1 MDLKGKVAIVTGASR
16 GVGAALA
23 VALAGEGALVAC
35 AARSTAD
42 APQRTPGTL
51 DETVERAKEAGQAC
65 GGDAVA
71 VPTNLAAADEVTAM
85 VTKTA
90 GLFGGVDILVNN
102 AAITF
107 AGDLSQSLKRHDLT
121 MEVNYRAPYLAIR
134 AVYPLMEQHG
144 GGAIVNVSSQAA
156 LQPLPGMLAYGTSK
170 IALEHLTLD
179 AARELYP
186 KGIAVNCF
194 RIDVPVASEGF
205 VANLPGADTSTWE
218 PPEVAAEG
226 IIWMLKQPLSYTGH
240 REGMYHLRAREG
252 IMPSRAAAD
261 RRGPVPRTE
270 MFDGL
275 WTTAE
280 LRSKGPEPSGNVE
293 VSERL

>member
-1 MDLKGKVAIVTGASR
+1 MILKGKVAIVTGASR

-23 VALAGEGALVAC
+23 AALASEGVLVAC

-51 DETVERAKEAGQAC
+51 DETVERAKVAGKAS

-71 VPTNLAAADEVTAM
+71 VPTNLAAGEEVTAM
-85 VTKTA
+85 VTTTA
-90 GLFGGVDILVNN
+90 EIFGGVDILVNN

-107 AGDLSQSLKRHDLT
+107 AGDLGQPLKRHDLT

-134 AVYPLMEQHG
+134 AACPLMEQRG

-205 VANLPGADTSTWE
+205 VASLPGVDMSTWE

-226 IIWMLKQPLSYTGH
+226 IVWMLKQPLPYTGR
-240 REGMYHLRAREG
+240 RESMYQLRAREG
-252 IMPSRAAAD
+252 IMPSRAAAE
-261 RRGPVPRTE
+261 RRGRVPRTE
-270 MFDGL
+270 LFDGL
-275 WTTAE
+275 WTEAE
-280 LRSKGPEPSGNVE
+280 LGLEVPDASGHVH
-293 VSERL
+293 RPA